1 MCATQLRICANLSP
15 QVNQENSLA
24 DAEME
29 VAAWLEAAKQAAK
42 RQAQG
47 TQAWFEQNFH
57 IRELERQLHHG
68 RQLIASLQEVARH
81 GSQTLRL
88 LQNACKERDRL
99 SHQLAVFKAQ
109 MPPPQPPSTR
119 ALWMGQLAAHATNEP
134 PCEESLPPREST
146 PKPAPASAPQVPLTS
161 LRIKFRK
168 YKHEDQLKH
177 NKPPWRLKV
186 SLLVAKLSQQAVP
199 AEPILQS
206 PRPLGPT
213 SFAGAAA
220 LLSAP
225 LPTQQGGVAPQPM
238 HQSIVQMLHVGG
250 VRLGYVP
257 VHRSAV
263 QQPRRADAACDRPR
277 SSRGHPFVI
286 NGFRQSEREFEC
298 ATPAASEADPNE
310 VLVCETPPC
319 RQTTIHCVAAPSSS
333 SNVMHVSE
341 TSDTD

>member
-1 MCATQLRICANLSP
+1 MQL
-15 QVNQENSLA
+15 
-24 DAEME
+24 
-29 VAAWLEAAKQAAK
+29 
-42 RQAQG
+42 
-47 TQAWFEQNFH
+47 
-57 IRELERQLHHG
+57 
-68 RQLIASLQEVARH
+68 
-81 GSQTLRL
+81 LR
-88 LQNACKERDRL
+88 NVCGERDRL

-109 MPPPQPPSTR
+109 MPPPQPPSNR
-119 ALWMGQLAAHATNEP
+119 ALRMGLLAAHATEERLFEEP
-134 PCEESLPPREST
+134 LPAQVST
-146 PKPAPASAPQVPLTS
+146 PIPARTSPLLVPLTS
-161 LRIKFRK
+161 LRIKFRP
-168 YKHEDQLKH
+168 YKEEDQLKH
-177 NKPPWRLKV
+177 KLPPWRLKV
-186 SLLVAKLSQQAVP
+186 KLSVAKLSQQVVP
-199 AEPILQS
+199 AEPMLQS

-213 SFAGAAA
+213 SFAGAA
-220 LLSAP
+220 LLRSAP

-298 ATPAASEADPNE
+298 ATPVASEADPNE

-319 RQTTIHCVAAPSSS
+319 RQTTIHRVAAPSSS

>member
-257 VHRSAV
+257 VHRSACNSLAELMQRAIGLAV
-263 QQPRRADAACDRPR
+263 Q
-277 SSRGHPFVI
+277 G
-286 NGFRQSEREFEC
+286 
-298 ATPAASEADPNE
+298 AT
-310 VLVCETPPC
+310 
-319 RQTTIHCVAAPSSS
+319 PSSS
-333 SNVMHVSE
+333 TASGNLNVSLNALRLRQVRLILTKCWSAKRLHAGKRPFIVLPRRRPRRM
-341 TSDTD
+341 